1 MSVPTRHG
9 STGVASSLP
18 PAGGPSRRYAAYALA
33 LLALL
38 NLLSYVNRNVIFAL
52 VPPIEL
58 DLSLSDTDI
67 GWIASAFVLLFSVA
81 VFPFGV
87 LSDLRSRRAV
97 AGLGVVLWSAF
108 AFLAGFSRGFGSLF
122 LTRAAVG
129 IGAAAFT
136 AAAASLVADYYPG
149 RRRALAMGIFSAGIP
164 IGGVLGI
171 ALGGQLEA
179 LYDWRIAMMGVAV
192 PGLALAGL
200 VFRLTDPSRPPPSHT
215 VREYWRQ
222 LELGVTGALRVSW
235 PLLSFAAAGGLAAWV
250 LDRRYGAGS
259 SLDIAALATGVGLGL
274 AGNLWLV
281 VRRLRRSDGSFDFS
295 PGTSVNSALTEMH
308 LAVDTV
314 LRTPTL
320 KYIFV
325 GGALVSFGVNGLVGW
340 APTFMARTLE
350 LSVAQGTLLLG
361 KWGLLAGTAGT
372 LAGGIIADW
381 LGRFTGRG
389 RMLVSAGGLVIGGPL
404 TAWLLGVRDLG
415 LFVPVFLAAFFFL
428 TLYNGPIVA
437 AVFDVAPA
445 RIGATVVG
453 AYLLFIHVAGDA
465 IALPLVGFLS
475 DRFGIDR
482 AIFILPAAALLGGV
496 VLFLGVRTVERDV
509 AYVTMRTTASHPV
522 VAAGR

>member
-1 MSVPTRHG
+1 M
-9 STGVASSLP
+9 ASSQLP
-18 PAGGPSRRYAAYALA
+18 VNGPSRAYGGYALA

-38 NLLSYVNRNVIFAL
+38 NLLSYVNRNILFAL

-58 DLSLSDTDI
+58 DLRLTDTDI
-67 GWIASAFVLLFSVA
+67 GWIASAFVLLFSIA

-97 AGLGVVLWSAF
+97 AGVGVVLWSAF
-108 AFLAGFSRGFGSLF
+108 AFLAGFSRGFWSLF
-122 LTRAAVG
+122 LTRATVG
-129 IGAAAFT
+129 IGAAAFA
-136 AAAASLVADYYPG
+136 AAAASLVADYFPG
-149 RRRALAMGIFSAGIP
+149 QRRALAMGVFSAGIP
-164 IGGVLGI
+164 IGGVLGL
-171 ALGGQLEA
+171 ALGGQLETF
-179 LYDWRIAMMGVAV
+179 YGWRIAMMGVAV
-192 PGLALAGL
+192 PGLVLAGL
-200 VFRLTDPSRPPPSHT
+200 VFRLTDPSRPPPALT
-215 VREYWRQ
+215 VRQYWR
-222 LELGVTGALRVSW
+222 ELGLGVSGLLRVSW
-235 PLLSFAAAGGLAAWV
+235 PLVSGAAAGGLVAWV
-250 LDRRYGAGS
+250 LDQQYGAGS

-274 AGNLWLV
+274 AGNLWIV
-281 VRRLRRSDGSFDFS
+281 VRRLRRSDGTFDFA
-295 PGTSVNSALTEMH
+295 PAESVNDALNEMR

-325 GGALVSFGVNGLVGW
+325 GGALVSFGVNGIVGW
-340 APTFMARTLE
+340 APTFMARTLG
-350 LSVAQGTLLLG
+350 LSVAQGTLLFG

-372 LAGGIIADW
+372 LAGGVIADW

-389 RMLVSAGGLVIGGPL
+389 RMLVSSVGFLVGGPL
-404 TAWLLGVRDLG
+404 AVWLLGIRDLQI
-415 LFVPVFLAAFFFL
+415 FVPVFVAAFFFL
-428 TLYNGPIVA
+428 TLYNGPVIA

-482 AIFILPAAALLGGV
+482 AIFLLPAAALVGGI
-496 VLFLGVRTVERDV
+496 VLFLGVRTVERDM

-522 VAAGR
+522 VVAGR

>member
-1 MSVPTRHG
+1 M
-9 STGVASSLP
+9 ASSLP
-18 PAGGPSRRYAAYALA
+18 PVGGPSRAYGTYALA

-38 NLLSYVNRNVIFAL
+38 NLLSYVNRNILFAL

-58 DLSLSDTDI
+58 DLHLSDTDI

-97 AGLGVVLWSAF
+97 AGLGVVVWSVF
-108 AFLAGFSRGFGSLF
+108 AFVAGLSRGFVSLF
-122 LTRAAVG
+122 LARAVVG

-136 AAAASLVADYYPG
+136 AASASLVADYFPG
-149 RRRALAMGIFSAGIP
+149 RRRALAMGVFSAGIL

-179 LYDWRIAMMGVAV
+179 LYGWRIAMIAVAV
-192 PGLALAGL
+192 PGLVLAAL
-200 VFRLTDPSRPPPSHT
+200 VFRLTDPSRPPPVLT
-215 VREYWRQ
+215 VRQYWRQ
-222 LELGVTGALRVSW
+222 LELGVEGVARMTW
-235 PLLSFAAAGGLAAWV
+235 PLLASAAAGGIAAWT
-250 LDRRYGAGS
+250 LDRRYGASS
-259 SLDIAALATGVGLGL
+259 SLDTAALATGIGLGL

-281 VRRLRRSDGSFDFS
+281 VRRLRRSDGSFDFTPS
-295 PGTSVNSALTEMH
+295 DSVNDAIDEMR

-320 KYIFV
+320 KYIFA
-325 GGALVSFGVNGLVGW
+325 GGALVSFGVNGIVGW
-340 APTFMARTLE
+340 APTFMARALG

-372 LAGGIIADW
+372 LAGGVLADW
-381 LGRFTGRG
+381 LGRYTGRG
-389 RMLVSAGGLVIGGPL
+389 RMLMASVGFLAGGPL
-404 TAWLLGVRDLG
+404 AVWLLGVRDLG
-415 LFVPVFLAAFFFL
+415 IFVPVFIAEFFFL
-428 TLYNGPIVA
+428 TLYNGPVIA

-482 AIFILPAAALLGGV
+482 AIFLLPTATILGGF
-496 VLFLGVRTVERDV
+496 VLLFGVSTVEQDM
-509 AYVTMRTTASHPV
+509 AYVAMRTTTTHPV
-522 VAAGR
+522 VT